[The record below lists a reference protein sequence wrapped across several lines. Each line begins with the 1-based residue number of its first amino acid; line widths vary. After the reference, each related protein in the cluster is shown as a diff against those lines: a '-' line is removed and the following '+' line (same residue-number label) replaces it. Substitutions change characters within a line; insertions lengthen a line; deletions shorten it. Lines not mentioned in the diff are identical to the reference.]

1 MYAFIHIPKTAG
13 STFRHILRLSFGPRH
28 CDIKAPMGKRASH
41 GWIDAADLRRS
52 RHVYPLLDG
61 VAGHRVTC
69 FAGMQSGEP
78 RVRFVTFLRD
88 PHKRLLSHFQH
99 QQRGRSPP
107 STREDFLAFCAD
119 PHQRNVQTRW
129 IGGSEDADAAIDA
142 LDRSRVFVGLTE
154 DFDTSL
160 VLFRAWLGHPRL
172 NIHYAPRN
180 RAPNPATLDVRAD
193 PELVAAMEEAN
204 RADLQLYR
212 HAVDTVFPRQKAAYP
227 GDLERD
233 LAKFRELNRGYVDR
247 REPTWARFKRNY
259 FYKPLLH
266 LGLA

>member
-52 RHVYPLLDG
+52 RRVYPWLDG

-69 FAGMQSGEP
+69 FAGLQNGAP
-78 RVRFVTFLRD
+78 GVRFVTFLRD
-88 PHKRLLSHFQH
+88 PHKRFLSHFQH
-99 QQRGRSPP
+99 HQRGRGTP

-119 PHQRNVQTRW
+119 PRWRNVQTRW
-129 IGGSEDADAAIDA
+129 IGGSEDPATALAAID
-142 LDRSRVFVGLTE
+142 RNRVFVGLTE

-180 RAPNPATLDVRAD
+180 RAPNPATLDARAD
-193 PELVAAMEEAN
+193 PELAAALEEAN
-204 RADLQLYR
+204 RSDVLLYR
-212 HAVDTVFPRQKAAYP
+212 HAVDKVFPRQVAAYR
-227 GDLERD
+227 GDLARD
-233 LAKFRELNRGYVDR
+233 VARFRELNRGHVDR
-247 REPTWARFKRNY
+247 REPAWARLKRNY

>member
-28 CDIKAPMGKRASH
+28 CDIKAPMAKRASH
-41 GWIDAADLRRS
+41 DWINASDLRRS
-52 RHVYPLLDG
+52 RTVYPLLEG

-69 FAGMQSGEP
+69 FAGMQSREP
-78 RVRFVTFLRD
+78 GVRFVTFLRD
-88 PHKRLLSHFQH
+88 PHKRFLSHFQH
-99 QQRGRSPP
+99 KLRGRNVPG
-107 STREDFLAFCAD
+107 TREDFLAFCAD

-129 IGGSEDADAAIDA
+129 IGGSEDASAAIDA

-180 RAPNPATLDVRAD
+180 RAPNPAPLDVLAD
-193 PELVAAMEEAN
+193 PELAAAMEEAN

-212 HAVDTVFPRQKAAYP
+212 HAVEIVFPRQKAAYP
-227 GDLERD
+227 GDLARD
-233 LAKFRELNRGYVDR
+233 LAKFRELNRGYVDH